1 MKKRQK
7 TRPSVIVSLIPVV
20 LLVGLLSYCITIFGD
35 GMLSGPSQL
44 VLMLCTGVAV
54 FISLVFYG
62 LTWQELENAM
72 VISISRTMSANL
84 ILLMVG
90 GLCGT
95 WMHSGVI
102 PTMIYYGLEVISA
115 RWLLITSCVLCALVS
130 ICIGSSWT
138 TIATIGVGLMGI
150 GRTLGLEDGWVAG
163 AIISGAYFGD
173 KMSPLSETTNLA
185 SSISDVPLF
194 THIRNLLFTTAP
206 TLLITLV
213 IFVVAGLIEG
223 GAVDSTDNTALE
235 MQQHLKNTF
244 PITLWLL
251 ALPLLVFLLIYRGL
265 AATAVLFI
273 GMVAGGIIVCFTQG
287 FDFAI
292 ECAFGEVGYVTGVTT
307 IDSLTCTRGMG
318 GMLYTIWLILCSM
331 CFGGVMERS
340 GMLESITESLLK
352 VIKGRTSAVATT
364 CLSSLFLNATTGDQ
378 IISIVLPSKMYGSTF
393 DKLRLPRKLMSRS
406 LEDGG
411 TVTSVLVPWNSC
423 GMTQST
429 VLGVATTI
437 YAPYTF
443 FCWISP
449 LMSITTAIVKQYIL
463 KTPDKEGDFVTITG
477 QAGEDGKE
485 N

>member
-1 MKKRQK
+1 M
-7 TRPSVIVSLIPVV
+7 IPVV
-20 LLVGLLSYCITIFGD
+20 LLVGLLSYCITVFGD

-44 VLMLCTGVAV
+44 VLTLCTGVVVA
-54 FISLVFYG
+54 ISMLVYKQS
-62 LTWQELENAM
+62 WQSLENAM
-72 VISISRTMSANL
+72 VVGISRSMSANL

-95 WMHSGVI
+95 WMHSGII

-115 RWLLITSCVLCALVS
+115 RWLLLTSCVLCALVS
-130 ICIGSSWT
+130 LCIGSSWT

-194 THIRNLLFTTAP
+194 THIKNLLHTTVP

-213 IFVVAGLIEG
+213 AFTVVGLTGGG
-223 GAVDSTDNTALE
+223 GADIDTNAAVE
-235 MQQHLKNTF
+235 MQHHLNATF
-244 PITLWLL
+244 PITMWLL
-251 ALPLLVFLLIYRGL
+251 LLPLMVFFLIYKGM
-265 AATAVLFI
+265 AATMVLFI
-273 GMVAGGIIVCFTQG
+273 GMLLGGIIVCFTQG

-292 ECAFGEVGYVTGVTT
+292 ECAFGEVGYTTGVDT
-307 IDSLTCTRGMG
+307 IDSLTSTRGMG
-318 GMLYTIWLILCSM
+318 GMLYTIWLIICSM
-331 CFGGVMERS
+331 SFGGVMERS
-340 GMLESITESLLK
+340 GMLESITEYLLK

-364 CLSSLFLNATTGDQ
+364 CMSSLFLNVTTGDQ
-378 IISIVLPSKMYGSTF
+378 IISIILPSKMYGSAF
-393 DKLRLPRKLMSRS
+393 DRLKLPRKLMSRS

-437 YAPYTF
+437 YAPYTL

-449 LMSITTAIVKQYIL
+449 LMSVIAAFVKQYVM
-463 KTPDKEGDFVTITG
+463 KKEDQESDFVTISG
-477 QAGEDGKE
+477 QEEGDE
-485 N
+485 

>member
-1 MKKRQK
+1 MSRKKK
-7 TRPSVIVSLIPVV
+7 PSVVISMIPVV
-20 LLVGLLSYCITIFGD
+20 LLVGLLSYCITVFGD

-44 VLMLCTGVAV
+44 VLTLCTGVVVA
-54 FISLVFYG
+54 ISMLVYKQS
-62 LTWQELENAM
+62 WQSLENAM
-72 VISISRTMSANL
+72 VVSISRSMSANL

-95 WMHSGVI
+95 WMHSGII

-115 RWLLITSCVLCALVS
+115 RWLLLTSCVLCALVS
-130 ICIGSSWT
+130 LCIGSSWT

-194 THIRNLLFTTAP
+194 THIKNLLHTTVP

-213 IFVVAGLIEG
+213 AFTVVGLTG
-223 GAVDSTDNTALE
+223 GGGTDIDTNAAVE
-235 MQQHLKNTF
+235 MQHHLNATF
-244 PITLWLL
+244 PITMWLL
-251 ALPLLVFLLIYRGL
+251 LLPLLVFFLIYKGM
-265 AATAVLFI
+265 AATMVLFI
-273 GMVAGGIIVCFTQG
+273 GMLLGGIIVCFTQG

-292 ECAFGEVGYVTGVTT
+292 ECAFGEVGYTTGVDT
-307 IDSLTCTRGMG
+307 IDSLTSTRGMG
-318 GMLYTIWLILCSM
+318 GMLYTIWLIICSM

-340 GMLESITESLLK
+340 GMLESITEYLLK

-364 CLSSLFLNATTGDQ
+364 CMSSLFLNATTGDQ
-378 IISIVLPSKMYGSTF
+378 IISIILPSKMYGSAF
-393 DKLRLPRKLMSRS
+393 DRLGLPRKLMSRS

-437 YAPYTF
+437 YAPYTL

-449 LMSITTAIVKQYIL
+449 LMSVIAAFVKQYVM
-463 KTPDKEGDFVTITG
+463 KKEDQESDFVTISG
-477 QAGEDGKE
+477 QEEGDE
-485 N
+485 

>member
-1 MKKRQK
+1 MSRKKK
-7 TRPSVIVSLIPVV
+7 PSVVISMIPVV
-20 LLVGLLSYCITIFGD
+20 LLVGLLSYCITVFGD

-44 VLMLCTGVAV
+44 VLTLCTGVVVA
-54 FISLVFYG
+54 ISMLVYKQS
-62 LTWQELENAM
+62 WQSLENAM
-72 VISISRTMSANL
+72 VVGISRSMSANL

-95 WMHSGVI
+95 WMHSGII

-115 RWLLITSCVLCALVS
+115 RWLLLTSCVLCALVS
-130 ICIGSSWT
+130 LCIGSSWT

-194 THIRNLLFTTAP
+194 THIKNLLHTTVP

-213 IFVVAGLIEG
+213 AFTVVGLTGGG
-223 GAVDSTDNTALE
+223 GADIDTNAAVE
-235 MQQHLKNTF
+235 MQHHLNATF
-244 PITLWLL
+244 PITMWLL
-251 ALPLLVFLLIYRGL
+251 LLPLMVFFLIYKGM
-265 AATAVLFI
+265 AATMVLFI
-273 GMVAGGIIVCFTQG
+273 GMLLGGIIVCFTQG

-292 ECAFGEVGYVTGVTT
+292 ECAFGEVGYTTGVDT
-307 IDSLTCTRGMG
+307 IDSLTSTRGMG
-318 GMLYTIWLILCSM
+318 GMLYTIWLIICSM
-331 CFGGVMERS
+331 SFGGVMERS
-340 GMLESITESLLK
+340 GMLESITEYLLK

-364 CLSSLFLNATTGDQ
+364 CMSSLFLNVTTGDQ
-378 IISIVLPSKMYGSTF
+378 IISIILPSKMYGSAF
-393 DKLRLPRKLMSRS
+393 DRLKLPRKLMSRS

-437 YAPYTF
+437 YAPYTL

-449 LMSITTAIVKQYIL
+449 LMSVIAAFVKQYIM
-463 KTPDKEGDFVTITG
+463 KKEDQESDFVTISG
-477 QAGEDGKE
+477 QEEGDE
-485 N
+485 

>member
-1 MKKRQK
+1 MSKKQK
-7 TRPSVIVSLIPVV
+7 PSVVISLIPVV
-20 LLVGLLSYCITIFGD
+20 LLVGLLSYCITVFGD

-44 VLMLCTGVAV
+44 VLTLCTGVVVA
-54 FISLVFYG
+54 ISMLVYKQS
-62 LTWQELENAM
+62 WQSLENAM
-72 VISISRTMSANL
+72 VVGISRSMSANL

-95 WMHSGVI
+95 WMHSGII

-115 RWLLITSCVLCALVS
+115 RWLLLTSCVLCALVS
-130 ICIGSSWT
+130 LCIGSSWT

-194 THIRNLLFTTAP
+194 THIKNLLHTTVP

-213 IFVVAGLIEG
+213 AFTVVGLTGGG
-223 GAVDSTDNTALE
+223 GANIDTNAAVE
-235 MQQHLKNTF
+235 MQHHLDATF
-244 PITLWLL
+244 PITMWLL
-251 ALPLLVFLLIYRGL
+251 LLPLMVFFLIYKGM
-265 AATAVLFI
+265 AATMVLFI
-273 GMVAGGIIVCFTQG
+273 GMLLGGIIVCFTQG

-292 ECAFGEVGYVTGVTT
+292 ECAFGEVGYTTGVDT
-307 IDSLTCTRGMG
+307 IDSLTSTRGMG
-318 GMLYTIWLILCSM
+318 GMLYTIWLIICSM
-331 CFGGVMERS
+331 SFGGVMERS
-340 GMLESITESLLK
+340 GMLESITEYLLK
-352 VIKGRTSAVATT
+352 VIKGRTSAVTTT
-364 CLSSLFLNATTGDQ
+364 CMSSLFLNVTTGDQ
-378 IISIVLPSKMYGSTF
+378 IISIILPSKMYGSAF
-393 DKLRLPRKLMSRS
+393 DRLKLPRKLMSRS

-437 YAPYTF
+437 YAPYTL

-449 LMSITTAIVKQYIL
+449 LMSIAAAFIKQYVM
-463 KTPDKEGDFVTITG
+463 KKEDQESDFVTISG
-477 QAGEDGKE
+477 QEEDLE
-485 N
+485 

>member
-1 MKKRQK
+1 MSRKKK
-7 TRPSVIVSLIPVV
+7 PSVVISMIPVV
-20 LLVGLLSYCITIFGD
+20 LLVGLLSYCITVFGD

-44 VLMLCTGVAV
+44 VLTLCTGVVVA
-54 FISLVFYG
+54 ISMLVYKQS
-62 LTWQELENAM
+62 WQSLENAM
-72 VISISRTMSANL
+72 VVGISRSMSANL

-95 WMHSGVI
+95 WMHSGII

-115 RWLLITSCVLCALVS
+115 RWLLLTSCVLCALVS
-130 ICIGSSWT
+130 LCIGSSWT

-194 THIRNLLFTTAP
+194 THIKNLLHTTVP

-213 IFVVAGLIEG
+213 AFTVVGLTGGG
-223 GAVDSTDNTALE
+223 GADIDTNAAVE
-235 MQQHLKNTF
+235 MQHHLNATF
-244 PITLWLL
+244 PITMWLL
-251 ALPLLVFLLIYRGL
+251 LLPLLVFFLIYKGM
-265 AATAVLFI
+265 AATMVLFI
-273 GMVAGGIIVCFTQG
+273 GMLLGGIIVCFTQG

-292 ECAFGEVGYVTGVTT
+292 ECAFGEVGYTTGVDT
-307 IDSLTCTRGMG
+307 IDSLTSTRGMG
-318 GMLYTIWLILCSM
+318 GMLYTIWLIICSM
-331 CFGGVMERS
+331 SFGGVMERS
-340 GMLESITESLLK
+340 GMLESITEYLLK

-364 CLSSLFLNATTGDQ
+364 CMSSLFLNVTTGDQ
-378 IISIVLPSKMYGSTF
+378 IISIILPSKMYGSAF
-393 DKLRLPRKLMSRS
+393 DRLKLPRKLMSRS

-437 YAPYTF
+437 YAPYTL

-449 LMSITTAIVKQYIL
+449 LMSVIAAFVKQYVM
-463 KTPDKEGDFVTITG
+463 KKEDQESDFVTISG
-477 QAGEDGKE
+477 QEE
-485 N
+485 EE

>member
-1 MKKRQK
+1 MSRKKK
-7 TRPSVIVSLIPVV
+7 PSVVISMIPVV
-20 LLVGLLSYCITIFGD
+20 LLVGLLSYCITVFGD

-44 VLMLCTGVAV
+44 VLTLCTGVVVA
-54 FISLVFYG
+54 ISMLVYKQS
-62 LTWQELENAM
+62 WQSLENAM
-72 VISISRTMSANL
+72 VVGISRSMSANL

-95 WMHSGVI
+95 WMHSGII

-115 RWLLITSCVLCALVS
+115 RWLLLTSCVLCALVS
-130 ICIGSSWT
+130 LCIGSSWT

-194 THIRNLLFTTAP
+194 THIKNLLHTTVP

-213 IFVVAGLIEG
+213 AFTVVGLTGGG
-223 GAVDSTDNTALE
+223 GADIDTNAAVE
-235 MQQHLKNTF
+235 MQHHLNATF
-244 PITLWLL
+244 PITMWLL
-251 ALPLLVFLLIYRGL
+251 LLPLMVFFLIYKGM
-265 AATAVLFI
+265 AATMVLFI
-273 GMVAGGIIVCFTQG
+273 GMLLGGIIVCFTQG

-292 ECAFGEVGYVTGVTT
+292 ECAFGEVGYTTGVDT
-307 IDSLTCTRGMG
+307 IDSLTSTRGMG
-318 GMLYTIWLILCSM
+318 GMLYTIWLIICSM
-331 CFGGVMERS
+331 SFGGVMERS
-340 GMLESITESLLK
+340 GMLESITEYLLK

-364 CLSSLFLNATTGDQ
+364 CMSSLFLNVTTGDQ
-378 IISIVLPSKMYGSTF
+378 IISIILPSKMYGSAF
-393 DKLRLPRKLMSRS
+393 DRLGLPRKLMSRS

-437 YAPYTF
+437 YAPYTL

-449 LMSITTAIVKQYIL
+449 LMSVIAAFVKQYVM
-463 KTPDKEGDFVTITG
+463 KKEDQESDFVTISG
-477 QAGEDGKE
+477 QEEGDE
-485 N
+485 

>member
-1 MKKRQK
+1 MSRKKK
-7 TRPSVIVSLIPVV
+7 PSVVISMIPVV
-20 LLVGLLSYCITIFGD
+20 LLVGLLSYCITVFGD

-44 VLMLCTGVAV
+44 ELTLCTGVVVA
-54 FISLVFYG
+54 ISMLVYKQS
-62 LTWQELENAM
+62 WQSLENAM
-72 VISISRTMSANL
+72 VVGISRSMSANL

-95 WMHSGVI
+95 WMHSGII

-115 RWLLITSCVLCALVS
+115 RWLLLTSCVLCALVS
-130 ICIGSSWT
+130 LCIGSSWT

-194 THIRNLLFTTAP
+194 THIKNLLHTTVP

-213 IFVVAGLIEG
+213 AFTVVGLTGGG
-223 GAVDSTDNTALE
+223 GANIDTNAAVE
-235 MQQHLKNTF
+235 MQHHLDATF
-244 PITLWLL
+244 PITMWLL
-251 ALPLLVFLLIYRGL
+251 LLPLMVFFLIYKGM
-265 AATAVLFI
+265 AATMVLFI
-273 GMVAGGIIVCFTQG
+273 GMLLGGIIVCFTQG

-292 ECAFGEVGYVTGVTT
+292 ECAFGEVGYTTGVDT
-307 IDSLTCTRGMG
+307 IDSLTSTRGMG
-318 GMLYTIWLILCSM
+318 GMLYTIWLIICSM
-331 CFGGVMERS
+331 SFGGVMERS
-340 GMLESITESLLK
+340 GMLESITEYLLK

-364 CLSSLFLNATTGDQ
+364 CMSSLFLNVTTGDQ
-378 IISIVLPSKMYGSTF
+378 IISIILPSKMYGSAF
-393 DKLRLPRKLMSRS
+393 DRLGLPRKLMSRS

-437 YAPYTF
+437 YAPYTL

-449 LMSITTAIVKQYIL
+449 LMSVIAAFVKQYVM
-463 KTPDKEGDFVTITG
+463 KKEDQESDFVTISG
-477 QAGEDGKE
+477 QEEGDE
-485 N
+485 

>member
-1 MKKRQK
+1 M
-7 TRPSVIVSLIPVV
+7 IPVV
-20 LLVGLLSYCITIFGD
+20 LLVGLLSYCITVFGD

-44 VLMLCTGVAV
+44 VLTLCTGVVVA
-54 FISLVFYG
+54 ISMLVYKQS
-62 LTWQELENAM
+62 WQSLENAM
-72 VISISRTMSANL
+72 VVSISRSMSANL

-95 WMHSGVI
+95 WMHSGII

-115 RWLLITSCVLCALVS
+115 RWLLLTSCVLCALVS
-130 ICIGSSWT
+130 LCIGSSWT

-194 THIRNLLFTTAP
+194 THIKNLLHTTVP

-213 IFVVAGLIEG
+213 AFTVVGLTGGG
-223 GAVDSTDNTALE
+223 GADIDTNAAVE
-235 MQQHLKNTF
+235 MQHHLNATF
-244 PITLWLL
+244 PITMWLL
-251 ALPLLVFLLIYRGL
+251 LLPLLVFFLIYKGM
-265 AATAVLFI
+265 AATMVLFI
-273 GMVAGGIIVCFTQG
+273 GMLLGGIIVCFTQG

-292 ECAFGEVGYVTGVTT
+292 ECAFGEVGYTTGVDT
-307 IDSLTCTRGMG
+307 IDSLTSTRGMG
-318 GMLYTIWLILCSM
+318 GMLYTIWLIICSM

-340 GMLESITESLLK
+340 GMLESITEYLLK

-364 CLSSLFLNATTGDQ
+364 CMSSIFLNATTGDQ
-378 IISIVLPSKMYGSTF
+378 IISIILPSKMYGSAF
-393 DKLRLPRKLMSRS
+393 DRLGLPRKLMSRS

-437 YAPYTF
+437 YAPYTL

-449 LMSITTAIVKQYIL
+449 LMSVIAAFVKQYVM
-463 KTPDKEGDFVTITG
+463 KKEDQESDFVTISG
-477 QAGEDGKE
+477 QEEDLE
-485 N
+485 

>member
-1 MKKRQK
+1 MSRKKK
-7 TRPSVIVSLIPVV
+7 PSVVISMIPVV
-20 LLVGLLSYCITIFGD
+20 LLVGLLSYCITVFGD

-44 VLMLCTGVAV
+44 VLTLCTGVVVA
-54 FISLVFYG
+54 ISMLVYKQS
-62 LTWQELENAM
+62 WQSLENAM
-72 VISISRTMSANL
+72 VVAISRSMSANL

-95 WMHSGVI
+95 WMHSGII

-115 RWLLITSCVLCALVS
+115 RWLLLTSCVLCALVS
-130 ICIGSSWT
+130 LCIGSSWT

-185 SSISDVPLF
+185 SGISDVPLF
-194 THIRNLLFTTAP
+194 THIKNLLHTTVP

-213 IFVVAGLIEG
+213 AFTVVGLTGGG
-223 GAVDSTDNTALE
+223 GADIDTNAAVE
-235 MQQHLKNTF
+235 MQHHLNATF
-244 PITLWLL
+244 PITMWLL
-251 ALPLLVFLLIYRGL
+251 LLPLLVFFLIYKGM
-265 AATAVLFI
+265 AATMVLFI
-273 GMVAGGIIVCFTQG
+273 GMLLGGIIVCFTQG

-292 ECAFGEVGYVTGVTT
+292 ECAFGEVGYTTGVDT
-307 IDSLTCTRGMG
+307 IDSLTSTRGMG
-318 GMLYTIWLILCSM
+318 GMLYTIWLIICSM
-331 CFGGVMERS
+331 SFGGVMERS
-340 GMLESITESLLK
+340 GMLESITEYLLK

-364 CLSSLFLNATTGDQ
+364 CMSSIFLNVTTGDQ
-378 IISIVLPSKMYGSTF
+378 IISIILPSKMYGSAF
-393 DKLRLPRKLMSRS
+393 DRLKLPRKLMSRS

-437 YAPYTF
+437 YAPYTL

-449 LMSITTAIVKQYIL
+449 LMSVIAAFVKQYVM
-463 KTPDKEGDFVTITG
+463 KKEDQESDFVTISG
-477 QAGEDGKE
+477 QEEEK
-485 N
+485 

>member
-1 MKKRQK
+1 MSRKKK
-7 TRPSVIVSLIPVV
+7 PSVVISMIPVV
-20 LLVGLLSYCITIFGD
+20 LLVGLLSYCITVFGD

-44 VLMLCTGVAV
+44 VLTLCTGVVVA
-54 FISLVFYG
+54 ISMLVYKQS
-62 LTWQELENAM
+62 WQSLENAM
-72 VISISRTMSANL
+72 VVGISRSMSANL

-95 WMHSGVI
+95 WMHSGII
-102 PTMIYYGLEVISA
+102 PTMIYYGLDVISA
-115 RWLLITSCVLCALVS
+115 RWLLLTSCVLCALVS
-130 ICIGSSWT
+130 LCIGSSWT

-194 THIRNLLFTTAP
+194 THIKNLLHTTVP

-213 IFVVAGLIEG
+213 AFTVVGLTGGG
-223 GAVDSTDNTALE
+223 GADIDTNAAVE
-235 MQQHLKNTF
+235 MQHHLNATF
-244 PITLWLL
+244 PITMWLL
-251 ALPLLVFLLIYRGL
+251 LLPLLVFFLIYKGM
-265 AATAVLFI
+265 AATMVLFI
-273 GMVAGGIIVCFTQG
+273 GMLLGGIIVCFTQG

-292 ECAFGEVGYVTGVTT
+292 ECAFGEVGYTTGVDT
-307 IDSLTCTRGMG
+307 IDSLTSTRGMG
-318 GMLYTIWLILCSM
+318 GMLYTIWLIICSM
-331 CFGGVMERS
+331 SFGGVMERS
-340 GMLESITESLLK
+340 GMLESITEYLLK

-364 CLSSLFLNATTGDQ
+364 CMSSIFLNVTTGDQ
-378 IISIVLPSKMYGSTF
+378 IISIILPSKMYGSAF
-393 DKLRLPRKLMSRS
+393 DQLKLPRKLMSRS

-437 YAPYTF
+437 YAPYTL

-449 LMSITTAIVKQYIL
+449 LMSVIAAFVKQYVM
-463 KTPDKEGDFVTITG
+463 KKEDQESDFVTISG
-477 QAGEDGKE
+477 QEEDLE
-485 N
+485 

>member
-1 MKKRQK
+1 MSRKKK
-7 TRPSVIVSLIPVV
+7 PSVVISMIPVV
-20 LLVGLLSYCITIFGD
+20 LLVGLLSYCITVFGD

-44 VLMLCTGVAV
+44 VLTLCTGVVVA
-54 FISLVFYG
+54 ISMLVYKQS
-62 LTWQELENAM
+62 WQSLENAM
-72 VISISRTMSANL
+72 VVAISRSMSANL

-95 WMHSGVI
+95 WMHSGII

-115 RWLLITSCVLCALVS
+115 RWLLLTSCVLCALVS
-130 ICIGSSWT
+130 LCIGSSWT

-194 THIRNLLFTTAP
+194 THIKNLLHTTVP

-213 IFVVAGLIEG
+213 AYTVVGLTGGG
-223 GAVDSTDNTALE
+223 GADIDTNAAVE
-235 MQQHLKNTF
+235 MQHHLNATF
-244 PITLWLL
+244 PITMWLL
-251 ALPLLVFLLIYRGL
+251 LLPLLVFFLIYKGM
-265 AATAVLFI
+265 AATMVLFI
-273 GMVAGGIIVCFTQG
+273 GMLLGGIIVCFTQG

-292 ECAFGEVGYVTGVTT
+292 ECAFGEVGYTTGVDT
-307 IDSLTCTRGMG
+307 IDSLTSTRGMG
-318 GMLYTIWLILCSM
+318 GMLYTIWLIICSM
-331 CFGGVMERS
+331 SFGGVMERS
-340 GMLESITESLLK
+340 GMLESITEYLLK

-364 CLSSLFLNATTGDQ
+364 CMSSIFLNVTTGDQ
-378 IISIVLPSKMYGSTF
+378 IISIILPSKMYGSAF
-393 DKLRLPRKLMSRS
+393 DRLKLPRKLMSRS

-437 YAPYTF
+437 YAPYTL

-449 LMSITTAIVKQYIL
+449 LMSVIAAFVKQYVM
-463 KTPDKEGDFVTITG
+463 KKEDQESDFVTISG
-477 QAGEDGKE
+477 QEE
-485 N
+485 EE

>member
-1 MKKRQK
+1 MSRKKK
-7 TRPSVIVSLIPVV
+7 PSVVISMIPVV
-20 LLVGLLSYCITIFGD
+20 LLVGLLSYCITVFGD

-44 VLMLCTGVAV
+44 VLTLCTGVVVA
-54 FISLVFYG
+54 ISMLVYKQS
-62 LTWQELENAM
+62 WQSLENAM
-72 VISISRTMSANL
+72 VVGISRSMSANL

-95 WMHSGVI
+95 WMHSGII

-115 RWLLITSCVLCALVS
+115 RWLLLTSCVLCALVS
-130 ICIGSSWT
+130 LCIGSSWT

-194 THIRNLLFTTAP
+194 THIKNLLHTTVP

-213 IFVVAGLIEG
+213 AFTVVGLTG
-223 GAVDSTDNTALE
+223 GGGTNIDTNAAVE
-235 MQQHLKNTF
+235 MQHHLNATF
-244 PITLWLL
+244 PITMWLL
-251 ALPLLVFLLIYRGL
+251 LLPLLVFFLIYKGM
-265 AATAVLFI
+265 AATMVLFI
-273 GMVAGGIIVCFTQG
+273 GMLLGGIIVCFTQG

-292 ECAFGEVGYVTGVTT
+292 ECAFGEVGYTTGVDT
-307 IDSLTCTRGMG
+307 IDSLTSTRGMG
-318 GMLYTIWLILCSM
+318 GMLYTIWLIICSM
-331 CFGGVMERS
+331 SFGGVMERS
-340 GMLESITESLLK
+340 GMLESITEYLLK

-364 CLSSLFLNATTGDQ
+364 CMSSLFLNVTTGDQ
-378 IISIVLPSKMYGSTF
+378 IISIILPSKMYGSAF
-393 DKLRLPRKLMSRS
+393 DRLKLPRKLMSRS

-437 YAPYTF
+437 YAPYTL

-449 LMSITTAIVKQYIL
+449 LMSIIAAFVKQYVM
-463 KTPDKEGDFVTITG
+463 KKEDQESDFVTISG
-477 QAGEDGKE
+477 QEE
-485 N
+485 EE

>member
-1 MKKRQK
+1 MSRKKK
-7 TRPSVIVSLIPVV
+7 PSVVISMIPVV
-20 LLVGLLSYCITIFGD
+20 LLVGLLSYCITVFGD

-44 VLMLCTGVAV
+44 VLTLCTGVVVA
-54 FISLVFYG
+54 ISMLVYKQS
-62 LTWQELENAM
+62 WQSLENAM
-72 VISISRTMSANL
+72 VVSISRSMSANL

-95 WMHSGVI
+95 WMHSGII

-115 RWLLITSCVLCALVS
+115 RWLLLTSCVLCALVS
-130 ICIGSSWT
+130 LCIGSSWT

-194 THIRNLLFTTAP
+194 THIKNLLHTTVP

-213 IFVVAGLIEG
+213 AFTVVGLTGGG
-223 GAVDSTDNTALE
+223 GADIDTNAAVE
-235 MQQHLKNTF
+235 MQHHLNATF
-244 PITLWLL
+244 PITMWLL
-251 ALPLLVFLLIYRGL
+251 LLPLMVFFLIYKGM
-265 AATAVLFI
+265 AATMVLFI
-273 GMVAGGIIVCFTQG
+273 GMLLGGIIVCFTQG

-292 ECAFGEVGYVTGVTT
+292 ECAFGEVGYTTGVDT
-307 IDSLTCTRGMG
+307 IDSLTSTRGMG
-318 GMLYTIWLILCSM
+318 GMLYTIWLIICSM

-340 GMLESITESLLK
+340 GMLESITEYLLK

-364 CLSSLFLNATTGDQ
+364 CMSSLFLNATTGDQ
-378 IISIVLPSKMYGSTF
+378 IISIILPSKMYGSAF
-393 DKLRLPRKLMSRS
+393 DRLGLPRKLMSRS

-437 YAPYTF
+437 YAPYTL

-449 LMSITTAIVKQYIL
+449 LMSVIAAFVKQYVM
-463 KTPDKEGDFVTITG
+463 KKEDQESDFVTISG
-477 QAGEDGKE
+477 QEEGDE
-485 N
+485 

>member
-1 MKKRQK
+1 MSRKKK
-7 TRPSVIVSLIPVV
+7 PSVVISMIPVV
-20 LLVGLLSYCITIFGD
+20 LLVGLLSYCITVFGD

-44 VLMLCTGVAV
+44 VLTLCTGVVVA
-54 FISLVFYG
+54 ISMLVYKQS
-62 LTWQELENAM
+62 WQSLENAM
-72 VISISRTMSANL
+72 VVGISRSMSANL

-95 WMHSGVI
+95 WMHSGII

-115 RWLLITSCVLCALVS
+115 RWLLLTSCVLCALVS
-130 ICIGSSWT
+130 LCIGSSWT

-194 THIRNLLFTTAP
+194 THIKNLLHTTVP

-213 IFVVAGLIEG
+213 AFTVVGLTGGG
-223 GAVDSTDNTALE
+223 GADIDTNAAVE
-235 MQQHLKNTF
+235 MQHHLNATF
-244 PITLWLL
+244 PITMWLL
-251 ALPLLVFLLIYRGL
+251 LLPLLVFFLIYKGM
-265 AATAVLFI
+265 AATMVLFI
-273 GMVAGGIIVCFTQG
+273 GMLLGGIIVCFTQG

-292 ECAFGEVGYVTGVTT
+292 ECAFGEVGYTTGVDT
-307 IDSLTCTRGMG
+307 IDSLTSTRGMG
-318 GMLYTIWLILCSM
+318 GMLYTIWLIICSM
-331 CFGGVMERS
+331 SFGGVMERS
-340 GMLESITESLLK
+340 GMLESITEYLLK

-364 CLSSLFLNATTGDQ
+364 CMSSIFLNVTTGDQ
-378 IISIVLPSKMYGSTF
+378 IISIILPSKMYGSAF
-393 DKLRLPRKLMSRS
+393 DRLGLPRKLMSRS

-437 YAPYTF
+437 YAPYTL

-449 LMSITTAIVKQYIL
+449 LMSVITAFVKQYVM
-463 KTPDKEGDFVTITG
+463 KKEDQESDFVTISG
-477 QAGEDGKE
+477 QEEGDE
-485 N
+485 

>member
-1 MKKRQK
+1 M
-7 TRPSVIVSLIPVV
+7 IPVV
-20 LLVGLLSYCITIFGD
+20 LLVGLLSYCITVFGD

-44 VLMLCTGVAV
+44 VLTLCTGVVVA
-54 FISLVFYG
+54 ISMLVYKQS
-62 LTWQELENAM
+62 WQSLENAM
-72 VISISRTMSANL
+72 VVGISRSMSANL

-95 WMHSGVI
+95 WMHSGII

-115 RWLLITSCVLCALVS
+115 RWLLLTSCVICALVS
-130 ICIGSSWT
+130 LCIGSSWT

-194 THIRNLLFTTAP
+194 THIKNLLHTTVP

-213 IFVVAGLIEG
+213 AFTVVGLTGGG
-223 GAVDSTDNTALE
+223 GADIDTNAAVE
-235 MQQHLKNTF
+235 MQHHLNATF
-244 PITLWLL
+244 PITMWLL
-251 ALPLLVFLLIYRGL
+251 LLPLLVFFLIYKGM
-265 AATAVLFI
+265 AATMVLFI
-273 GMVAGGIIVCFTQG
+273 GMLLGGIIVCFTQG

-292 ECAFGEVGYVTGVTT
+292 ECAFGEVGYTTGVDT
-307 IDSLTCTRGMG
+307 IDSLTSTRGMG
-318 GMLYTIWLILCSM
+318 GMLYTIWLIICSM
-331 CFGGVMERS
+331 SFGGVMERS
-340 GMLESITESLLK
+340 GMLESITEYLLK

-364 CLSSLFLNATTGDQ
+364 CMSSIFLNVTTGDQ
-378 IISIVLPSKMYGSTF
+378 IISIILPSKMYGSAF
-393 DKLRLPRKLMSRS
+393 DRLGLPRKLMSRS

-437 YAPYTF
+437 YAPYTL

-449 LMSITTAIVKQYIL
+449 LMSVIAAFVKQYVM
-463 KTPDKEGDFVTITG
+463 KKEDQESDYVTISG
-477 QAGEDGKE
+477 QEE
-485 N
+485 EE

>member
-1 MKKRQK
+1 MSRKKK
-7 TRPSVIVSLIPVV
+7 PSVVISMIPVV
-20 LLVGLLSYCITIFGD
+20 LLVGLLSYCITVFGD

-44 VLMLCTGVAV
+44 VLTLCTGVVVA
-54 FISLVFYG
+54 ISMLVYKQS
-62 LTWQELENAM
+62 WQSLENAM
-72 VISISRTMSANL
+72 VVGISRSMSANL

-95 WMHSGVI
+95 WMHSGII

-115 RWLLITSCVLCALVS
+115 RWLLLTSCVLCALVS
-130 ICIGSSWT
+130 LCIGSSWT

-194 THIRNLLFTTAP
+194 THIKNLLHTTVP

-213 IFVVAGLIEG
+213 AFTVVGLTGGG
-223 GAVDSTDNTALE
+223 GADIDTNAAVE
-235 MQQHLKNTF
+235 MQHHLNATF
-244 PITLWLL
+244 PITMWLL
-251 ALPLLVFLLIYRGL
+251 LLPLLVFFLIYKGM
-265 AATAVLFI
+265 AATMVLFI
-273 GMVAGGIIVCFTQG
+273 GMLLGGIIVCFTQG

-292 ECAFGEVGYVTGVTT
+292 ECAFGEVGYTTGVDT
-307 IDSLTCTRGMG
+307 IDSLTSTRGMG
-318 GMLYTIWLILCSM
+318 GMLYTIWLIICSM
-331 CFGGVMERS
+331 SFGGVMERS
-340 GMLESITESLLK
+340 GMLESITEYLLK

-364 CLSSLFLNATTGDQ
+364 CMSSIFLNVTTGDQ
-378 IISIVLPSKMYGSTF
+378 IISIILPSKMYGSAF
-393 DKLRLPRKLMSRS
+393 DRLKLPRKLMSRS

-437 YAPYTF
+437 YAPYTL

-449 LMSITTAIVKQYIL
+449 LMSVIAAFVKQYVM
-463 KTPDKEGDFVTITG
+463 KKEDQESDFVTISG
-477 QAGEDGKE
+477 QEE
-485 N
+485 EE

>member
-1 MKKRQK
+1 MSRKKK
-7 TRPSVIVSLIPVV
+7 PSVVISMIPVV
-20 LLVGLLSYCITIFGD
+20 LLVGLLSYCITVFGD

-44 VLMLCTGVAV
+44 VLTLCTGVVVA
-54 FISLVFYG
+54 ISMVVYKQS
-62 LTWQELENAM
+62 WQSLENAM
-72 VISISRTMSANL
+72 VVGISRSMSANL

-95 WMHSGVI
+95 WMHSGII

-130 ICIGSSWT
+130 LCIGSSWT

-194 THIRNLLFTTAP
+194 THIKNLLHTTVP

-213 IFVVAGLIEG
+213 AFTVVGLTGGG
-223 GAVDSTDNTALE
+223 GADIDTNAAVE
-235 MQQHLKNTF
+235 MQHHLNTTF
-244 PITLWLL
+244 PITMWLL
-251 ALPLLVFLLIYRGL
+251 LLPLLVFVLIYKGM
-265 AATAVLFI
+265 AATMVLFI
-273 GMVAGGIIVCFTQG
+273 GMLLGGIIVCFTQG

-292 ECAFGEVGYVTGVTT
+292 ECAFGEVGYTTGVDT
-307 IDSLTCTRGMG
+307 IDSLTSTRGMG
-318 GMLYTIWLILCSM
+318 GMLYTIWLIICSM

-340 GMLESITESLLK
+340 GMLESITEYLLK

-364 CLSSLFLNATTGDQ
+364 CMSSLFLNATTGDQ
-378 IISIVLPSKMYGSTF
+378 IISIILPSKMYGSAF
-393 DKLRLPRKLMSRS
+393 DRLGLPRKLMSRS

-437 YAPYTF
+437 YAPYTL

-449 LMSITTAIVKQYIL
+449 LMSVIAAFVKQYII
-463 KTPDKEGDFVTITG
+463 KKEDEESDFVTISG
-477 QAGEDGKE
+477 QEEDLE
-485 N
+485 

>member
-1 MKKRQK
+1 MSRKKK
-7 TRPSVIVSLIPVV
+7 PSVVISMIPVV
-20 LLVGLLSYCITIFGD
+20 LLVGLLSYCITVFGD

-44 VLMLCTGVAV
+44 VLTLCTGVVVA
-54 FISLVFYG
+54 ISMLVYKQS
-62 LTWQELENAM
+62 WQSLENAM
-72 VISISRTMSANL
+72 VVGISRSMSANL

-95 WMHSGVI
+95 WMHSGII

-115 RWLLITSCVLCALVS
+115 RWLLLTSCVLCALVS
-130 ICIGSSWT
+130 LCIGSSWT

-194 THIRNLLFTTAP
+194 THIKNLLHTTVP

-213 IFVVAGLIEG
+213 AFTVVGLTGGG
-223 GAVDSTDNTALE
+223 GADIDTNAAVE
-235 MQQHLKNTF
+235 MQHHLNATF
-244 PITLWLL
+244 PITMWLL
-251 ALPLLVFLLIYRGL
+251 LLPLMVFFLIYKGM
-265 AATAVLFI
+265 AATMVLFI
-273 GMVAGGIIVCFTQG
+273 GMLLGGIIVCFTQG

-292 ECAFGEVGYVTGVTT
+292 ECAFGEVGYTTGVDT
-307 IDSLTCTRGMG
+307 IDSLTSTRGMG
-318 GMLYTIWLILCSM
+318 GMLYTIWLIICSM
-331 CFGGVMERS
+331 SFGGVMERS
-340 GMLESITESLLK
+340 GMLESITEYLLK

-364 CLSSLFLNATTGDQ
+364 CMSSIFLNVTTGDQ
-378 IISIVLPSKMYGSTF
+378 IISIILPSKMYGSAF
-393 DKLRLPRKLMSRS
+393 DRLKLPRKLMSRS

-437 YAPYTF
+437 YAPYTL

-449 LMSITTAIVKQYIL
+449 LMSVIAAFVKQYIM
-463 KTPDKEGDFVTITG
+463 KKEDQESDFVTLSG
-477 QAGEDGKE
+477 QEE
-485 N
+485 EE

>member
-1 MKKRQK
+1 MSRKKK
-7 TRPSVIVSLIPVV
+7 PSVVISMIPVV
-20 LLVGLLSYCITIFGD
+20 LLVGLLSYCITVFGD

-44 VLMLCTGVAV
+44 VLTLCTGVVVA
-54 FISLVFYG
+54 ISMLVYKQS
-62 LTWQELENAM
+62 WQSLENAM
-72 VISISRTMSANL
+72 VVGISRSMSANL

-95 WMHSGVI
+95 WMHSGII

-115 RWLLITSCVLCALVS
+115 RWLLLTSCVICALVS
-130 ICIGSSWT
+130 LCIGSSWT

-194 THIRNLLFTTAP
+194 THIKNLLHTTVP

-213 IFVVAGLIEG
+213 AFTVVGLTGGG
-223 GAVDSTDNTALE
+223 GADIDTNAAVE
-235 MQQHLKNTF
+235 MQHHLNATF
-244 PITLWLL
+244 PITMWLL
-251 ALPLLVFLLIYRGL
+251 LLPLLVFVLIYKGM
-265 AATAVLFI
+265 AATMVLFI
-273 GMVAGGIIVCFTQG
+273 GMLLGGIIVCFSQG

-292 ECAFGEVGYVTGVTT
+292 ECAFGEVGYTTGVDT
-307 IDSLTCTRGMG
+307 IDSLTSTRGMG
-318 GMLYTIWLILCSM
+318 GMLYTIWLIICSM

-340 GMLESITESLLK
+340 GMLESITEYLLK

-364 CLSSLFLNATTGDQ
+364 CMSSLFLNATTGDQ
-378 IISIVLPSKMYGSTF
+378 IISIILPSKMYGSAF
-393 DKLRLPRKLMSRS
+393 DRLKLPRKLMSRS

-437 YAPYTF
+437 YAPYTL

-449 LMSITTAIVKQYIL
+449 LMLVIAAFVKQYVM
-463 KTPDKEGDFVTITG
+463 KKEDQESDFVTISG
-477 QAGEDGKE
+477 QEE
-485 N
+485 EE

>member
-1 MKKRQK
+1 MSKKQK
-7 TRPSVIVSLIPVV
+7 PSVVISLIPVV
-20 LLVGLLSYCITIFGD
+20 LLVGLLSYCITVFGD

-44 VLMLCTGVAV
+44 VLTLCTGVVVA
-54 FISLVFYG
+54 ISMLVYKQP
-62 LTWQELENAM
+62 WKALENAM
-72 VISISRTMSANL
+72 VVGISRSMSANL

-95 WMHSGVI
+95 WMHSGII

-115 RWLLITSCVLCALVS
+115 RWLLLTSCVLCALVS
-130 ICIGSSWT
+130 LCIGSSWT

-194 THIRNLLFTTAP
+194 THIKNLLHTTVP

-213 IFVVAGLIEG
+213 AFTVVGLTGGG
-223 GAVDSTDNTALE
+223 GADIDTNAAVE
-235 MQQHLKNTF
+235 MQHHLDATF
-244 PITLWLL
+244 PITMWLL
-251 ALPLLVFLLIYRGL
+251 LLPLMVFFLIYKGM
-265 AATAVLFI
+265 AATMVLFI
-273 GMVAGGIIVCFTQG
+273 GMLLGGIIVCFTQG

-292 ECAFGEVGYVTGVTT
+292 ECAFGEVGYTTGVDT
-307 IDSLTCTRGMG
+307 IDSLTSTRGMG
-318 GMLYTIWLILCSM
+318 GMLYTIWLIICSM
-331 CFGGVMERS
+331 SFGGVMERS
-340 GMLESITESLLK
+340 GMLESITEYLLK

-364 CLSSLFLNATTGDQ
+364 CMSSLFLNVTTGDQ
-378 IISIVLPSKMYGSTF
+378 IISIILPSKMYGSAF
-393 DKLRLPRKLMSRS
+393 DRLKLPRKLMSRS

-437 YAPYTF
+437 YAPYTL

-449 LMSITTAIVKQYIL
+449 LMSIAAAFIKQYVM
-463 KTPDKEGDFVTITG
+463 KKEDQESDFVTISG
-477 QAGEDGKE
+477 QEEDLE
-485 N
+485 

>member
-1 MKKRQK
+1 MSRKKK
-7 TRPSVIVSLIPVV
+7 PSVVISMIPVV
-20 LLVGLLSYCITIFGD
+20 LLVGLLSYCITVFGD

-44 VLMLCTGVAV
+44 VLTLCTGVVVA
-54 FISLVFYG
+54 ISMLVYKQS
-62 LTWQELENAM
+62 WQSLENAM
-72 VISISRTMSANL
+72 VVGISRSMSANL

-95 WMHSGVI
+95 WMHSGII

-115 RWLLITSCVLCALVS
+115 RWLLLTSCVLCALVS
-130 ICIGSSWT
+130 LCIGSSWT

-194 THIRNLLFTTAP
+194 THIKNLLHTTVP

-213 IFVVAGLIEG
+213 AFTVVGLTG
-223 GAVDSTDNTALE
+223 GGGTNIDTNAAVE
-235 MQQHLKNTF
+235 MQHHLNATF
-244 PITLWLL
+244 PITMWLL
-251 ALPLLVFLLIYRGL
+251 LLPLLVFFLIYKGM
-265 AATAVLFI
+265 AATMVLFI
-273 GMVAGGIIVCFTQG
+273 GMLLGGIIVCFTQG

-292 ECAFGEVGYVTGVTT
+292 ECAFGEVGYTTGVDT
-307 IDSLTCTRGMG
+307 IDSLTSTRGMG
-318 GMLYTIWLILCSM
+318 GMLYTIWLIICSM
-331 CFGGVMERS
+331 SFGGVMERS
-340 GMLESITESLLK
+340 GMLESITEYLLK

-364 CLSSLFLNATTGDQ
+364 CMSSLFLNVTTGDQ
-378 IISIVLPSKMYGSTF
+378 IISIILPSKMYGSAF
-393 DKLRLPRKLMSRS
+393 DRLKLPRKLMSRS

-437 YAPYTF
+437 YAPYTL

-449 LMSITTAIVKQYIL
+449 LMSVIAAFVKQYVM
-463 KTPDKEGDFVTITG
+463 KKEDQESDFVTISG
-477 QAGEDGKE
+477 QEEDLE
-485 N
+485 

>member
-1 MKKRQK
+1 MSRKKK
-7 TRPSVIVSLIPVV
+7 PSVVISMIPVV
-20 LLVGLLSYCITIFGD
+20 LLVGLLSYCITVFGD

-44 VLMLCTGVAV
+44 VLTLCTGVVVA
-54 FISLVFYG
+54 ISMLVYKQS
-62 LTWQELENAM
+62 WQSLENAM
-72 VISISRTMSANL
+72 VVSISRSMSANL

-95 WMHSGVI
+95 WMHSGII

-115 RWLLITSCVLCALVS
+115 RWLLLTSCVLCALVS
-130 ICIGSSWT
+130 LCIGSSWT

-194 THIRNLLFTTAP
+194 THIKNLLHTTVP

-213 IFVVAGLIEG
+213 AFTVVGLSGGG
-223 GAVDSTDNTALE
+223 GADIDTNAAVE
-235 MQQHLKNTF
+235 MQHHLNATF
-244 PITLWLL
+244 PITMWLL
-251 ALPLLVFLLIYRGL
+251 LLPLMVFFLIYKGM
-265 AATAVLFI
+265 AATMVLFI
-273 GMVAGGIIVCFTQG
+273 GMLLGGIIVCFTQG

-292 ECAFGEVGYVTGVTT
+292 ECAFGEVGYTTGVDT
-307 IDSLTCTRGMG
+307 IDSLTSTRGMG
-318 GMLYTIWLILCSM
+318 GMLYTIWLIICSM
-331 CFGGVMERS
+331 SFGGVMERS
-340 GMLESITESLLK
+340 GMLESITEYLLK

-364 CLSSLFLNATTGDQ
+364 CMSSLFLNVTTGDQ
-378 IISIVLPSKMYGSTF
+378 IISIILPSKMYGSAF
-393 DKLRLPRKLMSRS
+393 DRLKLPRKLMSRS

-437 YAPYTF
+437 YAPYTL

-449 LMSITTAIVKQYIL
+449 LMSVIAAFVKQYVM
-463 KTPDKEGDFVTITG
+463 KKEDQESDFVTISG
-477 QAGEDGKE
+477 QEE
-485 N
+485 EE

>member
-1 MKKRQK
+1 MSRKKK
-7 TRPSVIVSLIPVV
+7 PSVVISMIPVV
-20 LLVGLLSYCITIFGD
+20 LLVGLLSYCITVFGD

-44 VLMLCTGVAV
+44 VLTLCTGVVVA
-54 FISLVFYG
+54 ISMLVYKQS
-62 LTWQELENAM
+62 WQSLENAM
-72 VISISRTMSANL
+72 VVGISRSMSANL

-95 WMHSGVI
+95 WMHSGII

-115 RWLLITSCVLCALVS
+115 RWLLLTSCVLCALVS
-130 ICIGSSWT
+130 LCIGSSWT

-194 THIRNLLFTTAP
+194 THIKNLLHTTVP

-213 IFVVAGLIEG
+213 AFTVVGLTG
-223 GAVDSTDNTALE
+223 GGGTDIDSNAAVE
-235 MQQHLKNTF
+235 MQHHLNATF
-244 PITLWLL
+244 PITMWLL
-251 ALPLLVFLLIYRGL
+251 LLPLLVFVLIYKGM
-265 AATAVLFI
+265 AATMVLFI
-273 GMVAGGIIVCFTQG
+273 GMLLGGIIVCFTQG

-292 ECAFGEVGYVTGVTT
+292 ECAFGEVGYTTGVDT
-307 IDSLTCTRGMG
+307 IDSLTSTRGMG
-318 GMLYTIWLILCSM
+318 GMLYTIWLIICSM

-340 GMLESITESLLK
+340 GMLESITEYLLK

-364 CLSSLFLNATTGDQ
+364 CMSSLFLNATTGDQ
-378 IISIVLPSKMYGSTF
+378 IISIILPSKMYGSAF
-393 DKLRLPRKLMSRS
+393 DRLGLPRKLMSRS

-437 YAPYTF
+437 YAPYTL

-449 LMSITTAIVKQYIL
+449 LMSVIAAFVKQYIM
-463 KTPDKEGDFVTITG
+463 KKEDEESDFVTISG
-477 QAGEDGKE
+477 QEEDLE
-485 N
+485 

>member
-1 MKKRQK
+1 M
-7 TRPSVIVSLIPVV
+7 IPVV
-20 LLVGLLSYCITIFGD
+20 LLVGLLSYCITVFGD

-44 VLMLCTGVAV
+44 VLTLCTGVVVA
-54 FISLVFYG
+54 ISMLVYKQS
-62 LTWQELENAM
+62 WQSLENAM
-72 VISISRTMSANL
+72 VVSISRSMSANL

-95 WMHSGVI
+95 WMHSGII

-115 RWLLITSCVLCALVS
+115 RWLLLTSCVLCALVS
-130 ICIGSSWT
+130 LCIGSSWT

-194 THIRNLLFTTAP
+194 THIKNLLHTTVP

-213 IFVVAGLIEG
+213 AFTVVGLTGGG
-223 GAVDSTDNTALE
+223 GADIDTNAAVE
-235 MQQHLKNTF
+235 MQHHLNATF
-244 PITLWLL
+244 PITMWLL
-251 ALPLLVFLLIYRGL
+251 LLPLLVFFLIYKGM
-265 AATAVLFI
+265 AATMVLFI
-273 GMVAGGIIVCFTQG
+273 GMLLGGIIVCFTQG

-292 ECAFGEVGYVTGVTT
+292 ECAFGEVGYTTGVDT
-307 IDSLTCTRGMG
+307 IDSLTSTRGMG
-318 GMLYTIWLILCSM
+318 GMLYTIWLIICSM
-331 CFGGVMERS
+331 SFGGVMERS
-340 GMLESITESLLK
+340 GMLESITEYLLK
-352 VIKGRTSAVATT
+352 VIKGRTSAVSTT
-364 CLSSLFLNATTGDQ
+364 CMSSIFLNVTTGDQ
-378 IISIVLPSKMYGSTF
+378 IISIILPSKMYGSAF
-393 DKLRLPRKLMSRS
+393 DRLGLPRKLMSRS

-437 YAPYTF
+437 YAPYTL

-449 LMSITTAIVKQYIL
+449 LMSVIAAFVKQYVM
-463 KTPDKEGDFVTITG
+463 KKEDHESDFVTISG
-477 QAGEDGKE
+477 QEEGDE
-485 N
+485 

>member
-1 MKKRQK
+1 M
-7 TRPSVIVSLIPVV
+7 IPVV
-20 LLVGLLSYCITIFGD
+20 LLVGLLSYCITVFGD

-44 VLMLCTGVAV
+44 VLTLCTGVVVA
-54 FISLVFYG
+54 ISMLVYKQS
-62 LTWQELENAM
+62 WQSLENAM
-72 VISISRTMSANL
+72 VVGISRSMSANL

-95 WMHSGVI
+95 WMHSGII

-115 RWLLITSCVLCALVS
+115 RWLLLTSCVLCALVS
-130 ICIGSSWT
+130 LCIGSSWT

-194 THIRNLLFTTAP
+194 THIKNLLHTTVP

-213 IFVVAGLIEG
+213 AFTVVGLTGGEG
-223 GAVDSTDNTALE
+223 ADIDTNAAVE
-235 MQQHLKNTF
+235 MQHHLNATF
-244 PITLWLL
+244 PITMWLL
-251 ALPLLVFLLIYRGL
+251 LLPLLVFFLIYKGM
-265 AATAVLFI
+265 AATMVLFI
-273 GMVAGGIIVCFTQG
+273 GMLLGGIIVCFTQG

-292 ECAFGEVGYVTGVTT
+292 ECAFGEVGYTTGVDT
-307 IDSLTCTRGMG
+307 IDSLTSTRGMG
-318 GMLYTIWLILCSM
+318 GMLYTIWLIICSM
-331 CFGGVMERS
+331 SFGGVMERS
-340 GMLESITESLLK
+340 GMLESITEYLLK

-364 CLSSLFLNATTGDQ
+364 CMSSIFLNVTTGDQ
-378 IISIVLPSKMYGSTF
+378 IISIILPSKMYGSAF
-393 DKLRLPRKLMSRS
+393 DRLGLPRKLMSRS

-437 YAPYTF
+437 YAPYTL

-449 LMSITTAIVKQYIL
+449 LISVIAAFVKQYIM
-463 KTPDKEGDFVTITG
+463 KKEDQESDFVTISG
-477 QAGEDGKE
+477 QEEGDE
-485 N
+485 

>member
-1 MKKRQK
+1 MSKKQK
-7 TRPSVIVSLIPVV
+7 PSVVISMIPVV
-20 LLVGLLSYCITIFGD
+20 LLVGLLSYCITVFGD

-44 VLMLCTGVAV
+44 VLTLCTGVVVA
-54 FISLVFYG
+54 ISMVVYKQ
-62 LTWQELENAM
+62 TWQELEKAM
-72 VISISRTMSANL
+72 VVGISRSMSANL

-95 WMHSGVI
+95 WMHSGII

-115 RWLLITSCVLCALVS
+115 RWLLITSCVLCAMVS
-130 ICIGSSWT
+130 LCIGSSWT

-194 THIRNLLFTTAP
+194 THIKNLLHTTVP

-213 IFVVAGLIEG
+213 AFTVVGLTGGG
-223 GAVDSTDNTALE
+223 GADVDTNAAVE
-235 MQQHLKNTF
+235 MQHHLNATF
-244 PITLWLL
+244 PITMWLL
-251 ALPLLVFLLIYRGL
+251 LLPLLVFVLIYKGM
-265 AATAVLFI
+265 AATMVLFI
-273 GMVAGGIIVCFTQG
+273 GMLLGGVIVCFTQG

-292 ECAFGEVGYVTGVTT
+292 ECAFGEVGYTTGVAT
-307 IDSLTCTRGMG
+307 IDSLTSTRGMG
-318 GMLYTIWLILCSM
+318 GMLYTIWLIICSM

-340 GMLESITESLLK
+340 GMLESITEYLLK

-364 CLSSLFLNATTGDQ
+364 CMSSLFLNATTGDQ
-378 IISIVLPSKMYGSTF
+378 IISIILPSKMYGSAF
-393 DKLRLPRKLMSRS
+393 DRLKLPRKLMSRS

-449 LMSITTAIVKQYIL
+449 LMSITVAFIKQYIL
-463 KTPDKEGDFVTITG
+463 KSGDKECDFVTVSG
-477 QAGEDGKE
+477 DAGERDDS
-485 N
+485 

>member
-1 MKKRQK
+1 M
-7 TRPSVIVSLIPVV
+7 IPVV
-20 LLVGLLSYCITIFGD
+20 LLVGLLSYCITVFGD

-44 VLMLCTGVAV
+44 VLTLCTGVVVA
-54 FISLVFYG
+54 ISMLVYKQS
-62 LTWQELENAM
+62 WQSLENAM
-72 VISISRTMSANL
+72 VVSISRSMSANL

-95 WMHSGVI
+95 WMHSGII

-115 RWLLITSCVLCALVS
+115 RWLLLTSCVLCALVS
-130 ICIGSSWT
+130 LCIGSSWT

-194 THIRNLLFTTAP
+194 THIKNLLHTTVP

-213 IFVVAGLIEG
+213 AFTVVGLTGGG
-223 GAVDSTDNTALE
+223 GADVDTNAAVE
-235 MQQHLKNTF
+235 MQHHLDATF
-244 PITLWLL
+244 PITMWLL
-251 ALPLLVFLLIYRGL
+251 LLPLLVFFLIYKGM
-265 AATAVLFI
+265 AATMVLFI
-273 GMVAGGIIVCFTQG
+273 GMLLGGIIVCFTQG

-292 ECAFGEVGYVTGVTT
+292 ECAFGEVGYTTGVDT
-307 IDSLTCTRGMG
+307 IDSLTSTRGMG
-318 GMLYTIWLILCSM
+318 GMLYTIWLIICSM

-340 GMLESITESLLK
+340 GMLESITEYLLK

-364 CLSSLFLNATTGDQ
+364 CMSSIFLNATTGDQ
-378 IISIVLPSKMYGSTF
+378 IISIILPSKMYGSAF
-393 DKLRLPRKLMSRS
+393 DRLGLPRKLMSRS

-437 YAPYTF
+437 YAPYTL

-449 LMSITTAIVKQYIL
+449 LMSVIAAFVKQYVM
-463 KTPDKEGDFVTITG
+463 KKEDQESDFVTISG
-477 QAGEDGKE
+477 QEE
-485 N
+485 EE

>member
-1 MKKRQK
+1 MSKKQK
-7 TRPSVIVSLIPVV
+7 PKPSAIVSLIPVA
-20 LLVGLLSYCITIFGD
+20 LLVALLSYCITIFGD

-44 VLMLCTGVAV
+44 VLTLCTGVV
-54 FISLVFYG
+54 VCISMVFYKQ
-62 LTWQELENAM
+62 TWAELENAM
-72 VISISRTMSANL
+72 VIGISRSMSANL

-102 PTMIYYGLEVISA
+102 PTMIYYGLGVISA
-115 RWLLITSCVLCALVS
+115 RWLLITSCMLCALVS

-150 GRTLGLEDGWVAG
+150 GRTLGLDDGWVAG

-194 THIRNLLFTTAP
+194 THIRNLLHTTVP
-206 TLLITLV
+206 TLLLTLAIYIIV
-213 IFVVAGLIEG
+213 GLSG
-223 GAVDSTDNTALE
+223 GGGNPISSNAAVE
-235 MQQHLKNTF
+235 MQGRLDATF
-244 PITLWLL
+244 PITPWLFF
-251 ALPLLVFLLIYRGL
+251 LPLLVFFLIYRGL
-265 AATAVLFI
+265 SATIVLFI
-273 GMVAGGIIVCFTQG
+273 GMLLGGVIVCFTQG

-292 ECAFGEVGYVTGVTT
+292 ECAFGEVGYTTGVTA

-318 GMLYTIWLILCSM
+318 GMLYTIWLIICSM

-340 GMLESITESLLK
+340 GMLESLTEYLLK
-352 VIKGRTSAVATT
+352 VMKGRTSAVATT
-364 CLSSLFLNATTGDQ
+364 CFSSLFLNATTGDQ
-378 IISIVLPSKMYGSTF
+378 IISVILPSKMYGSTY
-393 DKLRLPRKLMSRS
+393 DRLKLPRKLLSRS

-429 VLGVATTI
+429 VLGVATSI
-437 YAPYTF
+437 YAPCTI
-443 FCWISP
+443 FCWLSP
-449 LMSITTAIVKQYIL
+449 LMSIGAAFIKQYIMK
-463 KTPDKEGDFVTITG
+463 KTDQDSDFITISG
-477 QAGEDGKE
+477 QEE
-485 N
+485 EHE

>member
-1 MKKRQK
+1 MSRKKK
-7 TRPSVIVSLIPVV
+7 PSVVISMIPVV
-20 LLVGLLSYCITIFGD
+20 LLVGLLSYCITVFGD

-44 VLMLCTGVAV
+44 VLTLCTGVVVA
-54 FISLVFYG
+54 ISMLVYKQS
-62 LTWQELENAM
+62 WQSLENAM
-72 VISISRTMSANL
+72 VVGISRSMSANL

-95 WMHSGVI
+95 WMHSGII

-115 RWLLITSCVLCALVS
+115 RWLLLTSCVLCALVS
-130 ICIGSSWT
+130 LCIGSSWT

-194 THIRNLLFTTAP
+194 THIKNLLHTTVP

-213 IFVVAGLIEG
+213 AFTVVGLSGGG
-223 GAVDSTDNTALE
+223 GADIDTNAAVE
-235 MQQHLKNTF
+235 MQHHLNATF
-244 PITLWLL
+244 PITMWLL
-251 ALPLLVFLLIYRGL
+251 LLPLLVFFLIYKGM
-265 AATAVLFI
+265 AATMVLFI
-273 GMVAGGIIVCFTQG
+273 GMLLGGIIVCFTQG

-292 ECAFGEVGYVTGVTT
+292 ECAFGEVGYTTGVDT
-307 IDSLTCTRGMG
+307 IDSLTSTRGMG
-318 GMLYTIWLILCSM
+318 GMLYTIWLIICSM
-331 CFGGVMERS
+331 SFGGVMERS
-340 GMLESITESLLK
+340 GMLESITEYLLK

-364 CLSSLFLNATTGDQ
+364 CMSSLFLNVTTGDQ
-378 IISIVLPSKMYGSTF
+378 IISIILPSKMYGSAF
-393 DKLRLPRKLMSRS
+393 DRLRLPRKLMSRS

-437 YAPYTF
+437 YAPYTL

-449 LMSITTAIVKQYIL
+449 LMSVIAAFVKQYVM
-463 KTPDKEGDFVTITG
+463 KKEDQESDFVTISG
-477 QAGEDGKE
+477 QEEGDE
-485 N
+485 

>member
-1 MKKRQK
+1 MSRKKK
-7 TRPSVIVSLIPVV
+7 PSVVISMIPVV
-20 LLVGLLSYCITIFGD
+20 LLVGLLSYCITVFGD

-44 VLMLCTGVAV
+44 VLTLCTGVVVA
-54 FISLVFYG
+54 ISMLVYKQS
-62 LTWQELENAM
+62 WQSLENAM
-72 VISISRTMSANL
+72 VVGISRSMSANL

-95 WMHSGVI
+95 WMHSGII

-115 RWLLITSCVLCALVS
+115 RWLLLTSCVLCALVS
-130 ICIGSSWT
+130 LCIGSSWT

-194 THIRNLLFTTAP
+194 THIKNLLHTTVP

-213 IFVVAGLIEG
+213 AFTVVGLTGGG
-223 GAVDSTDNTALE
+223 GADIDTNAAVE
-235 MQQHLKNTF
+235 MQHHLNATF
-244 PITLWLL
+244 PITMWLL
-251 ALPLLVFLLIYRGL
+251 LLPLMVFFLIYKGM
-265 AATAVLFI
+265 AATMVLFI
-273 GMVAGGIIVCFTQG
+273 GMLLGGIIVCFTQG

-292 ECAFGEVGYVTGVTT
+292 ECAFGEVGYTTGVDT
-307 IDSLTCTRGMG
+307 IDSLTSTRGMG
-318 GMLYTIWLILCSM
+318 GMLYTIWLIICSM
-331 CFGGVMERS
+331 SFGGVMERS
-340 GMLESITESLLK
+340 GMLESITEYLLK

-364 CLSSLFLNATTGDQ
+364 CMSSIFLNVTTGDQ
-378 IISIVLPSKMYGSTF
+378 IISIILPSKMYGSAF
-393 DKLRLPRKLMSRS
+393 DRLKLPRKLMSRS

-437 YAPYTF
+437 YAPYTL

-449 LMSITTAIVKQYIL
+449 LMSVIAAFVKQYVM
-463 KTPDKEGDFVTITG
+463 KKEDQESDFVTISG
-477 QAGEDGKE
+477 QEEGDE
-485 N
+485 

>member
-1 MKKRQK
+1 MSRKKK
-7 TRPSVIVSLIPVV
+7 PSVVISMIPVV
-20 LLVGLLSYCITIFGD
+20 LLVGLLSYCITVFGD

-44 VLMLCTGVAV
+44 VLTLCTGVVVA
-54 FISLVFYG
+54 ISMLVYKQS
-62 LTWQELENAM
+62 WQSLENAM
-72 VISISRTMSANL
+72 VVGISRSMSANL

-95 WMHSGVI
+95 WMHSGII

-115 RWLLITSCVLCALVS
+115 RWLLLTSCVLCALVS
-130 ICIGSSWT
+130 LCIGSSWT

-194 THIRNLLFTTAP
+194 THIKNLLHTTVP

-213 IFVVAGLIEG
+213 AFTVVGLTGGG
-223 GAVDSTDNTALE
+223 GADIDTNAAVE
-235 MQQHLKNTF
+235 MQHHLNATF
-244 PITLWLL
+244 PITMWLL
-251 ALPLLVFLLIYRGL
+251 LLPLMVFFLIYKGM
-265 AATAVLFI
+265 AATMVLFI
-273 GMVAGGIIVCFTQG
+273 GMLLGGIIVCFTQG

-292 ECAFGEVGYVTGVTT
+292 ECAFGEVGYTTGVDT
-307 IDSLTCTRGMG
+307 IDSLTSTRGMG
-318 GMLYTIWLILCSM
+318 GMLYTIWLIICSM
-331 CFGGVMERS
+331 SFGGVMERS
-340 GMLESITESLLK
+340 GMLESITEYLLK

-364 CLSSLFLNATTGDQ
+364 CMSSLFLNVTTGDQ
-378 IISIVLPSKMYGSTF
+378 IISIILPSKMYGSAF
-393 DKLRLPRKLMSRS
+393 DRLKLPRKLMSRS

-437 YAPYTF
+437 YAPYTL

-449 LMSITTAIVKQYIL
+449 LMSIIAAFVKQYIM
-463 KTPDKEGDFVTITG
+463 KKEDQESDFVTISG
-477 QAGEDGKE
+477 QEEDLE
-485 N
+485 